1 MFVGNKDYLW
11 ITNALTHQFWPLPHI
26 IRLLKNKMR
35 QSNFDNAFLCFLK
48 FDCSCLCELSLFV
61 WRFFKNFLS
70 LCSTGKQ
77 IHADLKRLRHW
88 WKDCSLNRLL
98 GVVLEMVHAPL
109 TACQGTERV
118 TFPRMSLYKSNSL
131 FASQTLLPN
140 SLMLFEGSLEVLFDL
155 FSTLNISALT
165 QDHSQVT
172 TVL

>member
-1 MFVGNKDYLW
+1 MNNKC
-11 ITNALTHQFWPLPHI
+11 INTFRPLPHI
-26 IRLLKNKMR
+26 IQLLKNKMC

-48 FDCSCLCELSLFV
+48 FDCCELSLFV

-109 TACQGTERV
+109 PACQGTERV